1 MRNATDG
8 PADHV
13 DMDERGFTLIEL
25 LVVILIIGMLAALAL
40 PAFLGQRDKAHD
52 TSAKAD
58 VRNAVSQMAACFA
71 EPESYGPCPGPEHQV
86 APGVSV
92 TVYPDGT
99 GYEVSQTSKTN
110 TIFDVVRATTGVIR
124 TCTRPGEGGC
134 RGDGSW

>member
-8 PADHV
+8 PADRV

-25 LVVILIIGMLAALAL
+25 LVVILIVAILAALAL
-40 PAFLGQRDKAHD
+40 PAFLGQRDRAHD
-52 TSAKAD
+52 TNAKAD

-86 APGVSV
+86 APGVLV
-92 TVYPDGT
+92 TVDPDGFGYVVAQSSAT
-99 GYEVSQTSKTN
+99 G
-110 TIFDVVRATTGVIR
+110 TIFKIARATTGVSR

-134 RGDGSW
+134 RNDSSW